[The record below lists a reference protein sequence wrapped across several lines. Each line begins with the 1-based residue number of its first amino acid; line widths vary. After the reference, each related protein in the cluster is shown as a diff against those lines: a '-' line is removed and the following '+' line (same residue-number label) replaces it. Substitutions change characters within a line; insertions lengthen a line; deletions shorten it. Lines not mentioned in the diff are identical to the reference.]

1 MKLFFTP
8 LFNAKKLAIALFFS
22 LPFVANAQ
30 FLLNQDFNAST
41 ALSDYQ
47 GIGANQF
54 DSIKVSAPSGSN
66 LIYFS
71 GNRLTIQRYGG
82 NGIFS
87 KSTNLSATDPTF
99 LRIKFKLNVP
109 FNSIPALI
117 PQSQAVFY
125 VGSSINAGTSTTS
138 PLTEVRYASCAIG
151 FGSNTKFY
159 LRSTVAPFVNTV
171 DTLVGE
177 QQINWYLNNSGASV
191 VYKDPT
197 GVDATLADDQYDLWI
212 GNTRVFAAMPVVT
225 PTSTMNQFKFLFN
238 GAIGGGISFD
248 DFEITTGVNALPVAI
263 ASFKATIDGS
273 SNQLTWATASEIN
286 NKGFY
291 VQRQSKT
298 GDSWDNLGFVNGNNK
313 ASTYTFSDNSPFV
326 TSFYRLRQV
335 DVDGKESFSKV
346 VSINQKLKGKILISP
361 NPTTNKVTIN
371 LNHITAS
378 SSTATVVLYDLTG
391 KKVLVQNS
399 KAGTFE
405 LDLSHLA
412 KGIYNLTVQTENTT
426 YNEKIIKQ

>member
-1 MKLFFTP
+1 MKQFFTP

-22 LPFVANAQ
+22 FPFVANAQ
-30 FLLNQDFNAST
+30 FLLTQDFNAST
-41 ALSDYQ
+41 SLSDYQ

-82 NGIFS
+82 NGVFS

-109 FNSIPALI
+109 FNSIPTTI

-125 VGSSINAGTSTTS
+125 VGSSINAGPSTTS
-138 PLTEVRYASCAIG
+138 PLTEVRYASFAIG
-151 FGSNTKFY
+151 FGSSTKFY

-191 VYKDPT
+191 NYKDPT

-238 GAIGGGISFD
+238 GAVGGGISFD

-273 SNQLTWATASEIN
+273 SNQLTWATVSEIN

-298 GDSWDNLGFVNGNNK
+298 GGSWDNLGFVNGNNK

-361 NPTTNKVTIN
+361 NPATNKVIIN
-371 LNHITAS
+371 LNHITTS
-378 SSTATVVLYDLTG
+378 TSTATVVLYDLAG
-391 KKVLVQNS
+391 KKVLTQNA

-405 LDLSHLA
+405 LDLSNLA
-412 KGIYNLTVQTENTT
+412 KGIYNLTVQTDNTT